1 MNAFENIKTELL
13 SARKN
18 KNTTKANLYSFLLG
32 ETTRK
37 NKIPSD
43 EEVYNTIKAYIKS
56 VSSLSLNGADAVNR
70 DMEVSYAND
79 LLPKQLTQSELSD
92 VITSFLLE
100 NEAAKA
106 NFGLLMSYMKNNYNG
121 KFNPGDVRN
130 IWEKC
135 K

>member
-1 MNAFENIKTELL
+1 M
-13 SARKN
+13 
-18 KNTTKANLYSFLLG
+18 
-32 ETTRK
+32 
-37 NKIPSD
+37 
-43 EEVYNTIKAYIKS
+43 
-56 VSSLSLNGADAVNR
+56 SSLSLNGADAVNR

-92 VITSFLLE
+92 IITSFILE
-100 NEAAKA
+100 NEASKA
-106 NFGLLMSYMKNNYNG
+106 NFGLLMSHMKNNYNG

>member
-92 VITSFLLE
+92 IITSFILE
-100 NEAAKA
+100 NEASKA
-106 NFGLLMSYMKNNYNG
+106 NFGLLMSHMKNNYNG